1 MEEGGVVGKVV
12 REIDAVHASM
22 QHGVFLFLLAR
33 EVCGGHTHT
42 HTHVHVQ
49 DTRLTHPADDA
60 MG

>member
-1 MEEGGVVGKVV
+1 MVGKVV